1 MSDLFRSELEDL
13 LALERQLLDE
23 VLPDMRERAAAVGLR
38 AALDRHLLE
47 TKTHVDNLERV
58 LVLAEPGEI
67 EAGGDFEILASILR
81 TEALE
86 AASYSF
92 LVHAAEALGV
102 DEAHVRLLRLN
113 MEQDAV
119 AGEHAEYALVQL
131 LAERVENR
139 TGSA

>member
-1 MSDLFRSELEDL
+1 VSDLFATELQDL
-13 LALERQLLDE
+13 LDLERRLLDE
-23 VLPDMRERAAAVGLR
+23 VLPDLRERASSASLR

-47 TKTHVDNLERV
+47 TKTHVKNLERV
-58 LVLAEPGEI
+58 RLLAEGGEI

-92 LVHAAEALGV
+92 LVHAAAALGI
-102 DEAHVRLLRLN
+102 DGDHIRLLRTN

-119 AGEHAEYALVQL
+119 AGEHAEHALVKL
-131 LAERVENR
+131 LAERVEN
-139 TGSA
+139 A